1 MAKHFSKINFIS
13 FPIFLI
19 ITKRLYK
26 FSSIDIQICFSPTL
40 NFKILLIFQ
49 KFSIS
54 IILFFHPRNFT
65 KLIIIIFYKFTSFP
79 FSIIIQQLSASLS
92 LSLIW
97 KEERNNVRNYHW
109 TKVKVKI
116 FRFAKIY
123 AQRYRLS
130 LENLAALDGHPRDR
144 IAFPP
149 SCKCVPT
156 VARGSRDSKTIG
168 NTPLTLSTAALS
180 WHRDRFTI
188 FERSWG
194 ESRFSFRST
203 VPKKREDRSSIY
215 GPPSTPPISFHS
227 THRARNEEGRRLVFK
242 YFFLPEQELKI
253 DQRKRKTIVFV
264 FDNVGKLF
272 R

>member
-1 MAKHFSKINFIS
+1 M
-13 FPIFLI
+13 
-19 ITKRLYK
+19 
-26 FSSIDIQICFSPTL
+26 
-40 NFKILLIFQ
+40 
-49 KFSIS
+49 
-54 IILFFHPRNFT
+54 
-65 KLIIIIFYKFTSFP
+65 
-79 FSIIIQQLSASLS
+79 
-92 LSLIW
+92 
-97 KEERNNVRNYHW
+97 
-109 TKVKVKI
+109 KVKVKV

-194 ESRFSFRST
+194 SRDFRSAQ
-203 VPKKREDRSSIY
+203 
-215 GPPSTPPISFHS
+215 PSQ
-227 THRARNEEGRRLVFK
+227 RNE
-242 YFFLPEQELKI
+242 KI
-253 DQRKRKTIVFV
+253 DPRFMVPHPPRQ
-264 FDNVGKLF
+264 F
-272 R
+272 RFIPRIALETSRRGD